1 MGFEKINVVM
11 TAIFIV
17 SLLENV
23 LSGSKLPEDSKN
35 IRFVNICL
43 AESVLNSLTGQAP
56 EFGPSEKSAEGRE

>member
-1 MGFEKINVVM
+1 VRVEKINVVM

-23 LSGSKLPEDSKN
+23 LSGSKLPEHSEN

-56 EFGPSEKSAEGRE
+56 EYGPPAKSEEGRE

>member
-1 MGFEKINVVM
+1 MRVEKINVVM
-11 TAIFIV
+11 TAVFIV

-23 LSGSKLPEDSKN
+23 LSGSKLPEHSEN

-56 EFGPSEKSAEGRE
+56 EFGPSEKLAEGRE

>member
-1 MGFEKINVVM
+1 MRVEEINVVM

-23 LSGSKLPEDSKN
+23 LSGSKLPEHSEN

-43 AESVLNSLTGQAP
+43 AESVLNPPTGQAP
-56 EFGPSEKSAEGRE
+56 EFGPSAKSEEGRE

>member
-1 MGFEKINVVM
+1 MRVEKINVVM
-11 TAIFIV
+11 TAVFIV

-23 LSGSKLPEDSKN
+23 LSGSKLPEHSEN

-56 EFGPSEKSAEGRE
+56 EYGPWEKSEEGRE

>member
-1 MGFEKINVVM
+1 VRVEKINVVM
-11 TAIFIV
+11 TAVFIV

-23 LSGSKLPEDSKN
+23 LSGSKLPEHSDN